1 MHDDDSLQQL
11 QALVAQDFEPVP
23 TERMLTE
30 AQLLEVLS
38 EQIAWMLEHKLEYL
52 MSLMYR
58 LDVPE
63 SKVDEALSP
72 AAEAPA
78 HLALAQLILERQK
91 QRVRTKRQY
100 PPPVLSDEDW

>member
-1 MHDDDSLQQL
+1 MQDNNSLQQL

-23 TERMLTE
+23 AAQILTE
-30 AQLLEVLS
+30 EQLLTVLS

-63 SKVDEALSP
+63 HKVDEALSP
-72 AAEAPA
+72 AAEMPA
-78 HLALAQLILERQK
+78 HRALAQLILDRQK
-91 QRVRTKRQY
+91 QRILTKRQY
-100 PPPVLSDEDW
+100 TPPVLSDEDW